1 MPIYMGGRK
10 IKDLYY
16 GGRKIKEAWYNGKK
30 VYTSFVIPPAWYE
43 GDDYHPGDV
52 VYMID
57 RQYAPGFIFT
67 FRRKEGARFPGYSG
81 PSLYYGVVNSSSDW
95 EFLEKIP
102 VSPYP
107 PENYREYN

>member
-10 IKDLYY
+10 VKDLYY

-30 VYTSFVIPPAWYE
+30 VYTSFTLPPSWHGRDRYK
-43 GDDYHPGDV
+43 PGDV

-57 RQYAPGFIFT
+57 RQYAPGYIFT
-67 FRRKEGARFPGYSG
+67 FRLNDDAPYSG
-81 PSLYYGVVNSSSDW
+81 STSPLVSYGNAFDTSDW

-102 VSPYP
+102 VNPYP
-107 PENYREYN
+107 PANYRKYN